1 MRTVKFSFTESSANY
16 DDAIQTVQAKPHEK
30 SEIYVTIS
38 TRQTGG
44 ANERSLRAERAGQVV
59 LWMPHHCTG
68 NGIEEHWKKRTRIRC
83 DSHTFGCRKAEV
95 RLKSPLPS
103 YSWHARDAEGQEQTS
118 CLSCILL
125 GKRKR
130 NNK

>member
-1 MRTVKFSFTESSANY
+1 MKWLSCSTTRRDAAPNYYQQRSMRTVKFSFTESSANY

-68 NGIEEHWKKRTRIRC
+68 NGIEEHWKK
-83 DSHTFGCRKAEV
+83 
-95 RLKSPLPS
+95 
-103 YSWHARDAEGQEQTS
+103 GQELGVTP
-118 CLSCILL
+118 ILL
-125 GKRKR
+125 AVGRQKCD
-130 NNK
+130 